1 MNSINNSGRQVPLEQ
16 VLKLEGG
23 RDSWGQGLAELDRL
37 PGKGTPETG
46 LRGMVD
52 AAWEQ
57 GIFSRRK
64 WSEQKCGSLRHAGNQ
79 ALWPGWSEGPGTQ
92 GQALGLLRF
101 PTMVLLT
108 GQSVLFAS
116 NSAGVYIPQ

>member
-23 RDSWGQGLAELDRL
+23 RDGWGQGLAELDRL
-37 PGKGTPETG
+37 PGKGTPEMG

-64 WSEQKCGSLRHAGNQ
+64 WSEQKCGSLRLVTRHSGLA
-79 ALWPGWSEGPGTQ
+79 AVR
-92 GQALGLLRF
+92 GQAHGARHWASSGFLRWF
-101 PTMVLLT
+101 C
-108 GQSVLFAS
+108 
-116 NSAGVYIPQ
+116 